1 MTASATQVPIGPSYV
16 RSTISVTDVYYTRI
30 YGVGLPTTKWNELK
44 ESIILKTCEMP
55 NIPIIIVIQF
65 NEFRFLSLCALHF
78 VPPYFALGALDAY
91 HTMRRGDVIKMNP

>member
-1 MTASATQVPIGPSYV
+1 MISRLTDLTASATQVPIGPSYV
-16 RSTISVTDVYYTRI
+16 RSILYR
-30 YGVGLPTTKWNELK
+30 VGPPATKWNELK

-55 NIPIIIVIQF
+55 SIPIIIVIQF